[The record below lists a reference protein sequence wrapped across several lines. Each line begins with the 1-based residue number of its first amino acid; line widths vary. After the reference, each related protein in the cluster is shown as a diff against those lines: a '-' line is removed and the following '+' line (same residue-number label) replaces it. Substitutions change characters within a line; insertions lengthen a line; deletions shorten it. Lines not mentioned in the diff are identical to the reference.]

1 MRADGLSPDDS
12 NADMFGY
19 LRVDAGWLW
28 KPKRLLIH
36 TAPTAA
42 SVEISYGLMSVLPE
56 NTSARIVA

>member
-1 MRADGLSPDDS
+1 MIRT
-12 NADMFGY
+12 DMFGY

-42 SVEISYGLMSVLPE
+42 SVEIRYGLMSVLPE

>member
-1 MRADGLSPDDS
+1 MIRT
-12 NADMFGY
+12 DMFGY

-42 SVEISYGLMSVLPE
+42 VGDGGLGWRTMYLAIEDSEILMPSL
-56 NTSARIVA
+56 SSSL

>member
-1 MRADGLSPDDS
+1 MRADVLSPDDS
-12 NADMFGY
+12 NANMFGY

-42 SVEISYGLMSVLPE
+42 SVEIRLQDVRRGQQASGDH
-56 NTSARIVA
+56 